1 LVIVVDSISFQLPI
15 SQLPISGAGCG
26 RGHVG
31 GVRMAGV
38 VEQGGGW
45 VAAAG
50 AGGVGVGVGGVGGV
64 GGVVG
69 GGGGG
74 GWLGVAGVVEVV
86 AGCGGGLAAQ
96 VMLLLDIGVGV
107 VGLREKE

>member
-1 LVIVVDSISFQLPI
+1 
-15 SQLPISGAGCG
+15 
-26 RGHVG
+26 
-31 GVRMAGV
+31 MAGV

-45 VAAAG
+45 VGAAG
-50 AGGVGVGVGGVGGV
+50 AGGVGVG
-64 GGVVG
+64 GGVV

-107 VGLREKE
+107 VGLWEKE